1 MSEILKAI
9 KSELPNGVVSES
21 LFEGA
26 NIVLYTTDKEF
37 FRDSEEKIR
46 DVVKKVK
53 KRIELRA
60 DTSLLAPQEETEKT
74 IRELVPSDAGIES
87 IIFDVQR
94 STAIVEAKRPGTV
107 IGKQG
112 AILKQIRDSTMWTIQ
127 TQRSPAIHSKITEK
141 IRDVLYANNS
151 YRKKFLN
158 EIGKKIYENWNP
170 EKMDMWVRL
179 TYLGSGRQVGRSCL
193 LLQTPKSKIIFDCG
207 INPGIVEGPDR
218 FPYLNISEVGDLGSI
233 DAIVLSHAHLD
244 HSGLIPY
251 LYKMGYRGP
260 VYMTPPTRDIAALLA
275 LDLVGVTYKQA
286 EAPIYR
292 PDDVK
297 EMVRHS
303 ICLNFGEVF
312 DITPDIRITFYNAG
326 HVLGSAVTH
335 VNIGNGLHNFVYT
348 GDSNYRK
355 TRLLDPAVNFYP
367 RVESVMVESTY
378 GSKDQIQPP
387 LTEVEEIFNKLV
399 SETAKRGGKILLP
412 ELGLGHAQETLLRV
426 EDGIRTGKLPEI
438 PVYLDGMLWDITAI
452 HTAYPE
458 FLGNNVRNKI
468 FNDENPFTSPYFR
481 RVGSQ
486 TERKEVVE
494 GGPCIVIATSG
505 MLAGGASV
513 EYFKEFAENE
523 KNLIIFGCYQAPGS
537 LGRTVQEGNKVVKI
551 DEQFGGETINVNM
564 QVETMSGLSAHSG
577 RGELMQFIGRMNPKP
592 KKVIISHGE
601 QSRCLDFASSVYR
614 QYGIETVVPRNLE
627 TIRLK

>member
-9 KSELPNGVVSES
+9 KSELPDGVISEAI
-21 LFEGA
+21 FEGA
-26 NIVLYTTDKEF
+26 NIVIYTADKEF
-37 FRDSEEKIR
+37 FRDSDEKIR
-46 DVVKKVK
+46 EVVKKVK

-60 DTSLLAPQEETEKT
+60 DNNLLAPQDETEKT
-74 IRELVPSDAGIES
+74 IRALVPEDAQIES
-87 IIFDVQR
+87 VIFDVQR
-94 STAIVEAKRPGTV
+94 STAIVEAKRPGIV

-112 AILKQIRDSTMWTIQ
+112 SILKEIRNSTMWTIQ
-127 TQRSPAIHSKITEK
+127 TQRSPAINSKITEK
-141 IRDVLYANNS
+141 IRDVLYANNN

-158 EIGKKIYENWNP
+158 DIGKKIYENWNP

-207 INPGIVEGPDR
+207 INPGILHGPER
-218 FPYLNISEVGDLGSI
+218 FPYLDVSELGDIGSI
-233 DAIVLSHAHLD
+233 DGIVLSHAHLD
-244 HSGLIPY
+244 HSGVIPY

-275 LDLVGVTYKQA
+275 LDYVGVAYKQA
-286 EAPIYR
+286 ETPLYR

-303 ICLNFGEVF
+303 ICLNYGEVF

-355 TRLLDPAVNFYP
+355 TRLLDPAVNYYP
-367 RVESVMVESTY
+367 RAESVMVESTY
-378 GSKDQIQPP
+378 GSKDQIQPS
-387 LTEVEEIFNKLV
+387 LAEVEEKFIGLV
-399 SETAKRGGKILLP
+399 KETINRGGKILLP

-426 EDGIRTGKLPEI
+426 EDAMRTGKLPEI

-458 FLGNNVRNKI
+458 FLGNNIRNKI
-468 FNDENPFTSPYFR
+468 FQDENPFTSPYFK
-481 RVGSQ
+481 RVGSPA
-486 TERKEVVE
+486 ERKEVVE

-513 EYFKEFAENE
+513 QYFKEFAESSN
-523 KNLIIFGCYQAPGS
+523 NLIIFGCYQAPNS
-537 LGRTVQEGNKVVKI
+537 LGRQVSEGNKVVKI
-551 DEQFGGETINVNM
+551 DEQLGGETINVNL

-577 RGELMQFIGRMNPKP
+577 RGELMQFIARMSPKP
-592 KKVIISHGE
+592 KKIILSHGE
-601 QSRCLDFASSVYR
+601 QSRCLDFASSIYR
-614 QYGIETVVPRNLE
+614 QFGIETVVPKNLE